1 MNHRRGFAEESL
13 LRIPIH
19 EEQRPEFVLDGFVP
33 DGERYWNWV
42 LVTRTGEAIPH
53 YAGYS
58 GSLISL
64 TSGVAVP
71 LANELYGISSNLA
84 TCVALT
90 NRAIELERRLLR
102 DVQRSDEGSRA
113 IELTPEF

>member
-1 MNHRRGFAEESL
+1 MKHRRGFAEESS

-33 DGERYWNWV
+33 DGERYWHWV
-42 LVTRTGEAIPH
+42 LATRTGEAFSH
-53 YAGYS
+53 CAGSS

-84 TCVALT
+84 ACVAPT
-90 NRAIELERRLLR
+90 NRAIELELPLLQ

>member
-1 MNHRRGFAEESL
+1 MKHRRGFTEESS

-19 EEQRPEFVLDGFVP
+19 GEQRPEFVLDGFVP
-33 DGERYWNWV
+33 EGERYWHWV
-42 LVTRTGEAIPH
+42 LVTRTGEALPH
-53 YAGYS
+53 RAGSS

-64 TSGVAVP
+64 TSGVAIP

-84 TCVALT
+84 ACVALT
-90 NRAIELERRLLR
+90 NRAIELERPLLQ

-113 IELTPEF
+113 TELTLGF